1 MQAISYQAFKNFY
14 EYSDEKLRYRDI
26 LALWSVGSMYVRWV
40 SVVEFHDGAL

>member
-26 LALWSVGSMYVRWV
+26 LYFILK
-40 SVVEFHDGAL
+40 LLT